1 VPGAVGPHDD
11 QVPHRSAERG
21 PPPRPQPLEEGPATV
36 HRADRELPQQRPDAR
51 RGLHFGEV
59 DRQLDLTASMLP
71 RHLPERLEHVDRIRV
86 VREHRRLEA
95 PDPLLLR
102 TLDER
107 VEQPAPG
114 APTLPVVHHH
124 DRRLGHV
131 RPGAHLTR
139 HADAL
144 APLLP

>member
-1 VPGAVGPHDD
+1 MWIA
-11 QVPHRSAERG
+11 SA
-21 PPPRPQPLEEGPATV
+21 LYAK
-36 HRADRELPQQRPDAR
+36 
-51 RGLHFGEV
+51 
-59 DRQLDLTASMLP
+59 
-71 RHLPERLEHVDRIRV
+71 
-86 VREHRRLEA
+86 HRRLEA
-95 PDPLLLR
+95 PYPLLLR
-102 TLDER
+102 TLDKR

-139 HADAL
+139 YADAL